1 MPSDLIGY
9 GPLPAFGKRMTFRI
23 TRVDEPQ
30 RTILKVDGWLQ
41 ADGLAEFERT
51 CGDPSAGLTLDM
63 RGLRQADEASLALLR
78 RLRAAGATFE
88 GLSAYLTLRLGPVS
102 PDYKLGE

>member
-1 MPSDLIGY
+1 MPSDLVGY

-23 TRVDEPQ
+23 TRVDDQ
-30 RTILKVDGWLQ
+30 RRTILKVDGRLQ
-41 ADGLAEFERT
+41 ADGLAELERA
-51 CGDPSAGLTLDM
+51 CGDPSAGLTLDL
-63 RGLRQADEASLALLR
+63 RGLRRADEASLASLR

-102 PDYKLGE
+102 PEHKPGA